1 MAWRT
6 SLLAVLAAAALAV
19 AGCAG
24 SAGSDRPDTEATL
37 LLDFQPN
44 GVHAGIYMAVD
55 RGFDEAEGVEL
66 DVRRPG
72 TSTDALKLL
81 RAGRAQAAIL
91 DIHDLGLAIERG
103 AEVVGV
109 MALVQ
114 RPLAAVIAA
123 PGIGD
128 PRELEGRSAGV
139 TGLPS
144 DDAVLRAVLEDSG
157 ADPERVDTVT
167 IGFQAVRALLAQ
179 RVDAVTAFWNVEGVA
194 LRTKRPGVHE
204 FRVDEFGAPR
214 YPELV
219 LVVNRTLL
227 EDEPAVVRAIIRT
240 LQRGYVETQRD
251 PESAV
256 QAMVDRE
263 PDLDREALS
272 AQLDAV
278 APAFQA
284 GVPAYG
290 LLDRSRL
297 RAWARWDEE
306 FGILSEEV
314 DVRRA
319 FDTTLVGPVSRG

>member
-1 MAWRT
+1 MACRAT
-6 SLLAVLAAAALAV
+6 LLAVLAAAALA
-19 AGCAG
+19 ATGCAG
-24 SAGSDRPDTEATL
+24 SAGTDRPNTEATL

-55 RGFDEAEGVEL
+55 RAFDEAEGVEL
-66 DVRRPG
+66 EVRRPG
-72 TSTDALKLL
+72 ASTDALKLL
-81 RAGRAQAAIL
+81 GAGRAQAAIL

-109 MALVQ
+109 MAIVQ

-123 PGIGD
+123 PGVED
-128 PRELEGRSAGV
+128 PRDIEGGRAGV

-157 ADPERVDTVT
+157 ADPDRVETVT
-167 IGFQAVRALLAQ
+167 IGFQAVKALIAG

-194 LRTKRPGVHE
+194 LRERLPGVRE
-204 FRVDEFGAPR
+204 FRVDDFGAPR

-219 LVVNRTLL
+219 LVVGRTLL
-227 EDEPAVVRAIIRT
+227 QDQPSVVRAIIRT
-240 LQRGYVETQRD
+240 LQRGYTETQRD

-256 QAMVDRE
+256 QAMVERE
-263 PDLDREALS
+263 PDLDRDALA

-290 LLDRSRL
+290 LLEADRL

-306 FGILSEEV
+306 FGILREVV

-319 FDTTLVGPVSRG
+319 FDTSLVGPVTRG